1 MIIAEIGSVHDG
13 DIKKAIALIK
23 SASNSGADLIKFQMH
38 IADEET
44 LIDAPSPSY
53 FKKEKR
59 YDYFER
65 TAFSLEEWKKIKK
78 FCEKL
83 GREFLCSPFSE
94 KAIDHLEALKV
105 KRYKVPSGELTNI
118 SLLEKLK
125 KNKKTYYFVN
135 GHEFME

>member
-1 MIIAEIGSVHDG
+1 
-13 DIKKAIALIK
+13 
-23 SASNSGADLIKFQMH
+23 MH

-53 FKKEKR
+53 FKKEKD
-59 YDYFER
+59 DYFER

-105 KRYKVPSGELTNI
+105 KKI
-118 SLLEKLK
+118 
-125 KNKKTYYFVN
+125 
-135 GHEFME
+135 